1 MKPDGHMSGIG
12 GSTDAFRLSNIR
24 LVFSG
29 TDGSSVEEN
38 LQFVLVMKFPKPRDE
53 EERKALELIP
63 DLLGLDV
70 MKRYSFS
77 FEKNFM
83 YLDK

>member
-1 MKPDGHMSGIG
+1 MKPDGHMSGIR
-12 GSTDAFRLSNIR
+12 GSTDAFRLEKIR

-38 LQFVLVMKFPKPRDE
+38 LQFVLVMKFPKPRSE
-53 EERKALELIP
+53 QERKAMELIP

-70 MKRYSFS
+70 MKRYSLS

>member
-1 MKPDGHMSGIG
+1 
-12 GSTDAFRLSNIR
+12 
-24 LVFSG
+24 
-29 TDGSSVEEN
+29 
-38 LQFVLVMKFPKPRDE
+38 MKFPKPRSE
-53 EERKALELIP
+53 QERKAMELIP

-70 MKRYSFS
+70 MKRYSLS